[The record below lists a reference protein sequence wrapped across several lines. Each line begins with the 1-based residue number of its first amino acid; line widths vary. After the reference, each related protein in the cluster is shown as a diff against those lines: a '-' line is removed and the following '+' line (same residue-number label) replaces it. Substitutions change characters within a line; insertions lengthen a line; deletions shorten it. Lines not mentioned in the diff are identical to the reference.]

1 MASVD
6 NIKNSIAK
14 ISERL
19 KKSEEN
25 SVSKWKILEQKVRES
40 LASEHSGSNEYD
52 EMSKLALESDA
63 DANTKYSLSCIF
75 DSMAADERKHYN
87 SLKQVSDIMSGCRPD
102 ENNKAC
108 KQAPKVMKSHSFKI
122 EKLNQDRQIAF
133 GFCLFATDADG
144 NVVVD
149 LQGDT
154 VTPEELESI
163 AYNYVKNHR
172 DVGQLHMTS
181 GEGCVVESF
190 VTTPDKFK
198 AMGLD
203 VKAPIAWWVGLY
215 IEDPEVWS
223 KVKSGEYRA
232 FSIEGEAERVEVD
245 T

>member
-6 NIKNSIAK
+6 SIVKSINKIEKKIKKNTDDSWNK
-14 ISERL
+14 L
-19 KKSEEN
+19 KQEIETA
-25 SVSKWKILEQKVRES
+25 LEDESSGTDTYKMMASLARES
-40 LASEHSGSNEYD
+40 ENIPEGTRN
-52 EMSKLALESDA
+52 
-63 DANTKYSLSCIF
+63 SLGAMF
-75 DSMAADERKHYN
+75 DSMSTDEHKHHTMLREAKAVIDGAEPGN
-87 SLKQVSDIMSGCRPD
+87 KTVEPEVKKVSH
-102 ENNKAC
+102 
-108 KQAPKVMKSHSFKI
+108 QFKI

-172 DVGQLHMTS
+172 DVGQMHMTH

-190 VTTPDKFK
+190 VTTPDKLK
-198 AMGLD
+198 AMGIKDKL
-203 VKAPIAWWVGLY
+203 PIAWWIGLY
-215 IEDPEVWS
+215 IEDPEVWA